1 MTSNVISID
10 LNLHSVLCTCFS
22 TGFNMGVTSLALFMI
37 SYTTLLYIINEYM
50 TGSNDGNVHVTIKDK
65 VLHKVN
71 PLYSSIAFSVYQ
83 IRKGTD
89 LKLR

>member
-1 MTSNVISID
+1 
-10 LNLHSVLCTCFS
+10 
-22 TGFNMGVTSLALFMI
+22 
-37 SYTTLLYIINEYM
+37 M